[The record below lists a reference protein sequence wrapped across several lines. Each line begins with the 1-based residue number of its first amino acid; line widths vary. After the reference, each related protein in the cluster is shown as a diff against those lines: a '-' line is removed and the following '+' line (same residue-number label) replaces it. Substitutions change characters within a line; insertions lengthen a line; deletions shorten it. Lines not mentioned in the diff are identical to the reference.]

1 MVLNLEYSER
11 TIVVYTQ
18 SDSEAL
24 SSDTVADR
32 LSRAYA
38 EQVERIN
45 EMRERLDQ
53 ISEILVP
60 YLEEPQVTVLDLD
73 DLKRVLDLAEYR

>member
-1 MVLNLEYSER
+1 MVVSREYSER
-11 TIVVYTQ
+11 TVVVYTQ
-18 SDSEAL
+18 SAPEAL

-53 ISEILVP
+53 ISETLMP
-60 YLEEPQVTVLDLD
+60 YLEEPQVTALDLD
-73 DLKRVLDLAEYR
+73 DLKRVLDLAEYS

>member
-1 MVLNLEYSER
+1 MVYAQNDL
-11 TIVVYTQ
+11 
-18 SDSEAL
+18 EAL
-24 SSDTVADR
+24 SSDMVADR

-38 EQVERIN
+38 EQLERIN

-53 ISEILVP
+53 ISDILMP

-73 DLKRVLDLAEYR
+73 DLKRVLDLAEYS

>member
-73 DLKRVLDLAEYR
+73 DLKRVLDLAEYS

>member
-1 MVLNLEYSER
+1 
-11 TIVVYTQ
+11 VVYAQ
-18 SDSEAL
+18 SDPEVL
-24 SSDTVADR
+24 SSDTVTDR

-53 ISEILVP
+53 ISDILMP

-73 DLKRVLDLAEYR
+73 DLKRVLDLAEYT